1 MGRWAGAG
9 LMGRLQVPYG
19 THAGQQTVHLAVRDG
34 REVVYL
40 EILGSHEI
48 PRLPSRSGG
57 RIPLYCTGVGTI
69 TSAALLRDQLRDIR
83 RTGIAHDHEESSV
96 NFRGA

>member
-1 MGRWAGAG
+1 
-9 LMGRLQVPYG
+9 MGRLQVPYG

-40 EILGSHEI
+40 EILGSHEEILGSHEI